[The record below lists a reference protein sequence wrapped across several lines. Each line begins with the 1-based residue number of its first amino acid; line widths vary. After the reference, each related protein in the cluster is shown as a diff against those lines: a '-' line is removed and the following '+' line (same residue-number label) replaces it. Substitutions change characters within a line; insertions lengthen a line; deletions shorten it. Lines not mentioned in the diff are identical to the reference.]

1 MTAPAPS
8 DKSHAVLLY
17 AGRCGKCRFLSRAI
31 VLLSLG
37 TIERVPLERQE
48 AEDFY
53 IRKHPQA
60 RGNPVLVE
68 GDKLTYGA
76 AVLLSIP
83 RFLLRSWLVRLGVT
97 RRRGTGEV
105 R

>member
-1 MTAPAPS
+1 MTAPATSEEPR
-8 DKSHAVLLY
+8 AVLLY
-17 AGRCGKCRFLSRAI
+17 AGLCGKCRFLSRLI

-37 TIERVPLERQE
+37 SIERLPLERRE

-68 GDKLTYGA
+68 GEKLTYGFG
-76 AVLLSIP
+76 VFFSIP
-83 RFLLRSWLVRLGVT
+83 RFLLRSWLARMAQL
-97 RRRGTGEV
+97 RRRSGGASQ
-105 R
+105 